1 MWKIKGIFG
10 IIFKSLI
17 VYTIRKKENMDKLSK
32 EEVLHVARLARL
44 ELTEE
49 EIEKYR
55 VDLKTLFD
63 EIEKILDVE
72 ESTNDLLI
80 SPWKNECSLRDKN
93 FTYEIPKSL
102 ILNNAPDVYQDYIEV
117 RGVFDE

>member
-1 MWKIKGIFG
+1 
-10 IIFKSLI
+10 
-17 VYTIRKKENMDKLSK
+17 MDKLSK

-102 ILNNAPDVYQDYIEV
+102 ILNNAPDDYGTSYYY
-117 RGVFDE
+117 RGNVQKTTS

>member
-1 MWKIKGIFG
+1 
-10 IIFKSLI
+10 
-17 VYTIRKKENMDKLSK
+17 MDKLSK

>member
-1 MWKIKGIFG
+1 
-10 IIFKSLI
+10 
-17 VYTIRKKENMDKLSK
+17 MDKLSK

-80 SPWKNECSLRDKN
+80 SPWKNECLL
-93 FTYEIPKSL
+93 Y
-102 ILNNAPDVYQDYIEV
+102 
-117 RGVFDE
+117 